1 MIWEDKDEGFES
13 YDEEEN
19 DGMDEEA
26 ADMQAEME
34 ALIAD
39 LGLFRRKVL
48 ADHEAFGVK

>member
-13 YDEEEN
+13 YDEEN
-19 DGMDEEA
+19 DETDAEA
-26 ADMQAEME
+26 AEMEAEME
-34 ALIAD
+34 ALISD